1 MNNPP
6 DWSTDPLS
14 EKGKKVHFGGSKQ
27 NPEAKKKEEALAK
40 QSADARSKE
49 KEEKERQ
56 ERRRLVSAKD
66 LGSFKL

>member
-27 NPEAKKKEEALAK
+27 NPEAKKKEEK
-40 QSADARSKE
+40 VNVEVQH
-49 KEEKERQ
+49 
-56 ERRRLVSAKD
+56 
-66 LGSFKL
+66 KLCCK